1 MKKTNITCALGFH
14 QYKWDWRNLCHRC
27 MNCGET
33 KNDLFMKIRNV
44 VLFLACFLSVLA
56 IGLALISY
64 RANKMERFEQA
75 NNCRYDY
82 NELCYTQEQKPWLF
96 ND

>member
-14 QYKWDWRNLCHRC
+14 QYKWDWRALCYRC
-27 MNCGET
+27 VHC
-33 KNDLFMKIRNV
+33 DDIRNDIFV
-44 VLFLACFLSVLA
+44 TIRNIILFLACFLSVVA
-56 IGLALISY
+56 VVLILVSV

-96 ND
+96 EK